1 MPENKTLIANS
12 VFSYCERN
20 GSAPGEIEGQ
30 ATGLHESK
38 RATTK
43 SSPRPLKGRPKPFKT
58 TSLFIPTLELDYQI
72 SFGTLD
78 AYSECV
84 KEMGFET
91 FQRNIDRHYPMETPY
106 FKRKVAEFCAKV
118 KEHVENE
125 YPGANVEILNILEK
139 AMQGDQTAAIQA
151 GAFSHW
157 QTVTVTAGL
166 PLNEFNETWRRY
178 RCIEHSMRRAEALF
192 HQERYAETAAEIR
205 NQPDASVYWRHGSLE
220 KLGEAKNKAQALGAL
235 PVPFFEL
242 QISLAAEKAASHP
255 LWQMA
260 RNDLGMGPASFMA
273 TGRSGT
279 IKLASKWMK
288 ALQKA
293 CKSKS
298 QQDLHEYISKKSGNK
313 ITLSSLGAY
322 YADRYFPDEEKVME
336 ILFFLRE
343 KVQGDLLN
351 CLFFL
356 AREARRVY
364 FTLRTLTWLD
374 DRLEKQSEYLPNY
387 SSEYMD
393 APNAS
398 AWAAQSFEYWTK
410 NGIKQLRPLDT
421 II

>member
-1 MPENKTLIANS
+1 
-12 VFSYCERN
+12 
-20 GSAPGEIEGQ
+20 
-30 ATGLHESK
+30 
-38 RATTK
+38 
-43 SSPRPLKGRPKPFKT
+43 
-58 TSLFIPTLELDYQI
+58 
-72 SFGTLD
+72 
-78 AYSECV
+78 
-84 KEMGFET
+84 
-91 FQRNIDRHYPMETPY
+91 METPY
-106 FKRKVAEFCAKV
+106 FKRKGAEFCAKA

-151 GAFSHW
+151 GALSHW
-157 QTVTVTAGL
+157 QTVTAGL
-166 PLNEFNETWRRY
+166 PLSEFDETWRRY

-205 NQPDASVYWRHGSLE
+205 NQPDASIYWRHDSLE

-235 PVPFFEL
+235 LVPFFEL
-242 QISLAAEKAASHP
+242 QISLAAERAASHP

-298 QQDLHEYISKKSGNK
+298 QQDLHEYISEKSGSK
-313 ITLSSLGAY
+313 ITTSSLETY
-322 YADRYFPDEEKVME
+322 YADRYFPNEEKVRE
-336 ILFFLRE
+336 ILFSLCE
-343 KVQGDLLN
+343 KVQGDLLS

-356 AREARRVY
+356 AQETRRVH
-364 FTLRTLTWLD
+364 FVLRTLTWLD

-410 NGIKQLRPLDT
+410 NGIKQLRPLDA
-421 II
+421 IA